1 VRSSGLMA
9 DCSRSRV
16 SFLRARSP
24 GRSRR
29 GRLNDILP
37 LLIIFAV
44 APTTNVSASKTHR
57 GKRPA
62 RPSGP
67 PARFAIESGSLR
79 PAAPRRPPAG
89 PRAALSVGLLALI
102 YRNMNL
108 LDPRTR
114 LFSSC
119 LRIPVL
125 LGCLQYPTPS
135 LQAPAIAFCSMG
147 TLSNVFHAADVT
159 LGKGAEAPK
168 LRDVHLAVSP
178 FAKMPPENDGP
189 EMRSARLLA
198 IGKPCADL
206 VRDRWIRS
214 PECYPLRQQANCP
227 FFTLA
232 ACPVERRRGGI
243 EPLHARWREAS
254 RLLGRLT
261 RAGRRGQAHSELARR
276 RRRHGG
282 CSGT

>member
-1 VRSSGLMA
+1 M
-9 DCSRSRV
+9 V
-16 SFLRARSP
+16 SFVVCVLMSVKSHGVLRFRALTSHGALRDLFP
-24 GRSRR
+24 DV
-29 GRLNDILP
+29 LE
-37 LLIIFAV
+37 V
-44 APTTNVSASKTHR
+44 AWCAS
-57 GKRPA
+57 
-62 RPSGP
+62 
-67 PARFAIESGSLR
+67 
-79 PAAPRRPPAG
+79 
-89 PRAALSVGLLALI
+89 
-102 YRNMNL
+102 
-108 LDPRTR
+108 
-114 LFSSC
+114 FSSC
-119 LRIPVL
+119 PRSPVL

-198 IGKPCADL
+198 IGKPRADL

-214 PECYPLRQQANCP
+214 PECYPLRHQANYP
-227 FFTLA
+227 FFTLP

-243 EPLHARWREAS
+243 EPLHARWRGAS
-254 RLLGRLT
+254 RLRGRLA
-261 RAGRRGQAHSELARR
+261 RAGRRGQAHSELSRR